1 MTVRSEDKDFI
12 AKAYSYVFIGIMLDW
27 IKDDMKEDP
36 QVIVDKLA
44 LLMKNS
50 FGDALARFKK

>member
-1 MTVRSEDKDFI
+1 MF
-12 AKAYSYVFIGIMLDW
+12 FGGGIGDMEF
-27 IKDDMKEDP
+27 KEMKEDP

>member
-1 MTVRSEDKDFI
+1 MTFKE
-12 AKAYSYVFIGIMLDW
+12 
-27 IKDDMKEDP
+27 MKEDP